1 MTNTQSPPHGP
12 EMGPALCEWLA
23 RGGPFPTTLVVRL
36 AGPEDQAQT
45 ASYQIQDRDEAG
57 AISALREGR
66 RGKKG
71 FVLRVR
77 DLVTGQE
84 LAAKLCIP
92 GDYADGHSPLME
104 ADCTNKLRGAED
116 LFQLPHGVGR
126 VEAFKGQPVTDDDR
140 PWVCFLTDWLSGRTV
155 QEMVDR
161 HPEQITPSLVVQ
173 VGETLLTAVLM
184 LERRGLKHD
193 DLHLGNLM
201 LVETDPDRVAI
212 DPSLPSYRLKVID
225 LGSVKALERPTFKM
239 DDDWS
244 MVAKGLAHLHNTLFG
259 NRGIASRYPHFLL
272 QFRSFI
278 ETLAEEDL
286 CRHFPEPRS
295 YLIRF
300 REVANAL
307 SVLPRNQAIFHP
319 FDAISAEHLAS
330 DKLLLDLFVG
340 HLPWI
345 SLVQTPEPSVL
356 IGPRGCGKSMV
367 FRYLSLRTHIASTT
381 ASVDTLRE
389 IGFFGV
395 YIGCASD
402 LGNDLLW
409 LSREEGRPERLA
421 SSVTT
426 YFNLVLTRELLRTLA
441 ASVRAEAI
449 AETLGLTT
457 YARMAITGF
466 IEEQLGDALGLI
478 RLPGM
483 DPLQTC
489 ADLIDQL
496 RLRLSRELLECA
508 RPSLQLPTTFLR
520 DLCQKVMDVAPGFVD
535 WRIVFLLDDYTIHR
549 LSRPIQSILNA
560 VLWQR
565 TPTHVFK
572 ISSEPHG
579 FEASHVDGARID
591 AHREYIP
598 IDTGDL
604 SIGQEEPKE
613 RREFITKLLNKRL
626 EAASYAGTTQTLIG
640 DSEDRTDPAL
650 AKHIRSTKGGRVGAR
665 PYYHGIQ
672 VLSNAWSGDVA
683 TVLHMVR
690 EMFVRADITLQ
701 STNTI
706 PPKIQHESITRVS
719 TALRERVLGYHPYGQ
734 EMARVLSA
742 TGDLARRL
750 LIEAP
755 DRMDRKQ
762 RPVIHRKY
770 RFEMT
775 LSAGIELESE
785 LKKLPDGP
793 RVVEIMHE
801 LVRRAIF
808 IQLPASRGKEDAA
821 RRTLRWQ
828 VRASLLPSFGTSL
841 VRHHYV
847 DIKRLEDFVEFLTTP
862 DEFAKKAY
870 VRYAKQ
876 PGSGLFDDLE
886 QDTEEEEEGAE

>member
-1 MTNTQSPPHGP
+1 MEKKQLRLGP

-23 RGGPFPTTLVVRL
+23 QGGPFPETLVVKL
-36 AGPEDQAQT
+36 AGPDGRPQT
-45 ASYQIQDRDEAG
+45 ISYQILDRDPHGRIA
-57 AISALREGR
+57 AFKEGR

-77 DLVTGQE
+77 EGATGQE

-104 ADCTNKLRGAED
+104 ADCASKLRGAED

-126 VEAFKGQPVTDDDR
+126 VDVFRNQPTIEDTR
-140 PWVCFLTDWLSGRTV
+140 PWVCFLTDWLPGQTV
-155 QEMVDR
+155 QDMVNH
-161 HPEQITPSLVVQ
+161 HPELITPGLVVQ

-201 LVETDPDRVAI
+201 LAETDPDRLAI
-212 DPSLPSYRLKVID
+212 DPSLPAHRLRVID
-225 LGSVKALERPTFKM
+225 LGSVKALERPTFKT

-244 MVAKGLAHLHNTLFG
+244 MVARGLAQLHNVLFR
-259 NRGIASRYPHFLL
+259 NRAIASRYPHFLR
-272 QFRSFI
+272 QFRGFI
-278 ETLAEEDL
+278 ENLAEEDL
-286 CRHFPEPRS
+286 CRHFPEQGS
-295 YLIRF
+295 YLARF

-345 SLVQTPEPSVL
+345 SLVQTREPSVL

-381 ASVDTLRE
+381 ASVDTLRK

-409 LSREEGRPERLA
+409 ISREEGRPQRLA
-421 SSVTT
+421 GSVTT

-441 ASVRAEAI
+441 ASARAEEI
-449 AETLGLTT
+449 AKALGLTPH
-457 YARMAITGF
+457 ARMVITSF
-466 IEEQLGDALGLI
+466 VEEQLGDALGLI

-483 DPLQTC
+483 DPLQAC

-496 RLRLSRELLECA
+496 RLRLSRDLLEGKV
-508 RPSLQLPTTFLR
+508 PGIQLPATFLR
-520 DLCQKVMDVAPGFVD
+520 DLCQKIIDAAPGFVD

-549 LSRPIQSILNA
+549 LSGPIQSILNA

-565 TPTHVFK
+565 TSTHVFK

-579 FEASHVDGARID
+579 FEPRHIDGARID
-591 AHREYIP
+591 AHREFVP
-598 IDTGDL
+598 IDTGNL
-604 SIGQEEPKE
+604 SIGQEENKE
-613 RREFITKLLNKRL
+613 RHEFITKLLDKRL
-626 EAASYAGTTQTLIG
+626 EAAKYVGKTATLIG
-640 DSEDRTDPAL
+640 DSEHRTDPSL
-650 AKHIRSTKGGRVGAR
+650 AKYIRAAKGERSGAR

-690 EMFVRADITLQ
+690 EMFVRADIGPT
-701 STNTI
+701 SETKI
-706 PPKIQHESITRVS
+706 SHKIQHESITRVS
-719 TALRERVLGYHPYGQ
+719 TALRERVLGYHPHGQ

-755 DRMDRKQ
+755 DRLDRKQ
-762 RPVIHRKY
+762 KLVIHRKY

-775 LSAGIELESE
+775 LPAGVELDAE
-785 LKKLPDGP
+785 LRKLPNGP
-793 RVVEIMHE
+793 LVVEIMHE

-808 IQLPASRGKEDAA
+808 IQLPASRGKEGAA

-841 VRHHYV
+841 VREHYI
-847 DIKRLEDFVEFLTTP
+847 DIKRLEDFVEFLTMP
-862 DEFAKKAY
+862 EEFTRKAY
-870 VRYAKQ
+870 ERYAKE
-876 PGSGLFDDLE
+876 PKSDLFGDLDVSADGE
-886 QDTEEEEEGAE
+886 DESE